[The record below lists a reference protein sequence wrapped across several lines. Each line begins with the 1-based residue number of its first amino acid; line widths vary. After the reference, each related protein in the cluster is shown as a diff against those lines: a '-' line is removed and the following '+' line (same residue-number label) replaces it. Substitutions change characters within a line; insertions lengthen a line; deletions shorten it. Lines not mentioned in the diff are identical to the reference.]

1 MRRHLS
7 TQVYIKGSPGSD
19 DLKFKR
25 GRKSSKEVGLLPNTA
40 AQSYNDLRIVIS
52 AQL

>member
-1 MRRHLS
+1 
-7 TQVYIKGSPGSD
+7 VYIKGSPGSD